1 MRHSKQRFEA
11 PRESH
16 TFVVMYLMKN
26 LNDLL
31 KERMNFSTFKVER
44 ESSFN
49 FYPLSNE
56 GRANSTFNLTQYFC
70 MKIN

>member
-31 KERMNFSTFKVER
+31 KERMNFSTFQVKR

-56 GRANSTFNLTQYFC
+56 RRANSTFNLTQYFV
-70 MKIN
+70 